1 MSAVTIQAGKFGNLF
16 LSDTSSW
23 NNVRNGTTATI
34 VNNQPTGA
42 NDNAVRHSF
51 LSGGKGSEWSLYRSY
66 WAFNVTA
73 YSSATISNL
82 EVEFDPSN
90 LTDTNFPV
98 AIIKSTAQG
107 NANTNLVAGDWDSL
121 DFSTLYGGS
130 STTYWP
136 DTNNISTL
144 SLNSTAISAFTT
156 GYLKLAIVWYY
167 DYTNTE
173 PLSTGFAAA
182 RQNMSY
188 TPRINFDAVTGYS
201 NDVIGVSSA
210 NISEINDVATANIS
224 QVIGV

>member
-1 MSAVTIQAGKFGNLF
+1 M
-16 LSDTSSW
+16 
-23 NNVRNGTTATI
+23 
-34 VNNQPTGA
+34 
-42 NDNAVRHSF
+42 
-51 LSGGKGSEWSLYRSY
+51 
-66 WAFNVTA
+66 
-73 YSSATISNL
+73 
-82 EVEFDPSN
+82 
-90 LTDTNFPV
+90 
-98 AIIKSTAQG
+98 
-107 NANTNLVAGDWDSL
+107 
-121 DFSTLYGGS
+121 GGS